1 MGNVEKSKENLSK
14 CICMECPSYKFA
26 CKVRPIPDNM
36 MHMTGGDISKADRM
50 EALFCAFGKSTYIA
64 DRKGC
69 ICGKCK
75 VYSENKLSGSY
86 YCLAESEK
94 Q

>member
-14 CICMECPSYKFA
+14 CICMECPSYTFA
-26 CKVRPIPDNM
+26 CKIRPMPDNM
-36 MHMTGGDISKADRM
+36 MQKTRGDISKADHL
-50 EALFCAFGKSTYIA
+50 EALFCAFGNSSYIA

-75 VYSENKLSGSY
+75 VYSENRLSGSY

-94 Q
+94 

>member
-1 MGNVEKSKENLSK
+1 
-14 CICMECPSYKFA
+14 MECPSYKFA
-26 CKVRPIPDNM
+26 CKVKPIPDTTIHTAM
-36 MHMTGGDISKADRM
+36 GDISKAGHI

-75 VYSENKLSGSY
+75 VYSGNKLSGSY

-94 Q
+94 

>member
-1 MGNVEKSKENLSK
+1 MGNVDKSKENLSK
-14 CICMECPSYKFA
+14 CICRECPSYTFA
-26 CKVRPIPDNM
+26 CKVKPIPDSTV
-36 MHMTGGDISKADRM
+36 HMIRGDISKANHI
-50 EALFCAFGKSTYIA
+50 EGLFCAFGMSTYIA

-86 YCLAESEK
+86 YCLAENGK
-94 Q
+94 